1 MDKAAVKQGN
11 NKATDYFSFCM
22 LAYEVLSGEFVP
34 KIGNLD
40 SLMERTN
47 PIIPLSVPKT
57 LRDCLMSG
65 LDEDQA
71 KRATWTDTIIALRK
85 LLVFCQSKSIYLLSN
100 FQKMQLI

>member
-11 NKATDYFSFCM
+11 NKATDFFSFCM

-34 KIGNLD
+34 KIGDLD
-40 SLMERTN
+40 SLMERSN
-47 PIIPLSVPKT
+47 PMLPLCVPKT

-65 LDEDQA
+65 FDEEQD

-85 LLVFCQSKSIYLLSN
+85 LSKLFLTIFHKLVTPYFRRCN
-100 FQKMQLI
+100 